1 MHAPYGSNPR
11 FISLLLLV
19 ASLQGVAAYG
29 QSSEQLDKLLEL
41 KNSLCGGFAK
51 EAVIVAEGASKGLS
65 YDEAIR
71 QPGVMSWMLHDAKP
85 VFQAAYHG
93 LSGLPPADIRAQSY
107 LLCSK
112 NAEKEI
118 KRLR

>member
-51 EAVIVAEGASKGLS
+51 EAVIVAEGASKVSHMTRQSDNQGLCLGCYKTRNPYS
-65 YDEAIR
+65 KLRITVFLACLQRTSERKATCFA
-71 QPGVMSWMLHDAKP
+71 AKMP
-85 VFQAAYHG
+85 
-93 LSGLPPADIRAQSY
+93 
-107 LLCSK
+107 K
-112 NAEKEI
+112 
-118 KRLR
+118 KR